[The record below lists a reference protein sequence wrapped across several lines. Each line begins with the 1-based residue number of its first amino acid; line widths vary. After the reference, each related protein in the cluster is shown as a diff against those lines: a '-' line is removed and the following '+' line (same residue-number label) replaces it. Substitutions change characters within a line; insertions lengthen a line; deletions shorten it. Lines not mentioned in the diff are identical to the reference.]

1 MVELTIEYYD
11 IIDVTPVS
19 YVNYQR
25 PLPKEVYA
33 EHPRGELRRE
43 LEEHAAQ
50 VMIDSMRSRLRY
62 FRDD

>member
-1 MVELTIEYYD
+1 MVELTIEHYY

-43 LEEHAAQ
+43 LE
-50 VMIDSMRSRLRY
+50 
-62 FRDD
+62 